1 MGRGKAAAAASG
13 SSVED
18 DAINVIGEGVGT
30 ISGAFVV
37 VYTWDFAAPG
47 QVMPEENVTS
57 LELPRCEGLLFMVI
71 CQGCGVCMARWGAR
85 ARRIW
90 RCVS

>member
-1 MGRGKAAAAASG
+1 MAAASA
-13 SSVED
+13 STSTIED
-18 DAINVIGEGVGT
+18 DAIIVIGEGVWT
-30 ISGAFVV
+30 VSGAFVV

-71 CQGCGVCMARWGAR
+71 CHG
-85 ARRIW
+85 
-90 RCVS
+90 